1 MRAIIPRSLMQTPR
15 QGIDRD
21 ALVVK
26 DTIDCLE
33 PASSSPE
40 EQVDDDHTENQAN
53 ATATVVTDSG
63 AHVVA
68 ATAEEN

>member
-15 QGIDRD
+15 QGIDGYT
-21 ALVVK
+21 LVVMA
-26 DTIDCLE
+26 TIDCLE
-33 PASSSPE
+33 PASSSPK

-53 ATATVVTDSG
+53 AATAVVTDSR

-68 ATAEEN
+68 ATPEEN